1 MNKTDRLLQM
11 LEQPQR
17 YTADEWQ
24 EILADEECRE
34 LYTLMSKTQSAI
46 DAARADEDVTDEM
59 MDAEWRRLAKP
70 HSGMPTLLKIAA
82 MLTFGRACSH
92 SGEHMQASLSSRL
105 VASFIGVL
113 MLAGIAFAAI
123 HIVSHRVGGEE
134 NHGDS
139 SMIGSQTT
147 ITRPVPV
154 ISQDTIPQPHL
165 FENVPLDEV
174 VKEMALYYN
183 KVVDIQNEQAHEL
196 RLYYK
201 WDRKDDIGTIVEDL
215 NHFDHVNLAVE
226 GDRLI
231 VKP

>member
-46 DAARADEDVTDEM
+46 DAARADEEVTEEMIDV
-59 MDAEWRRLAKP
+59 EWRRLSKP
-70 HSGMPTLLKIAA
+70 YSGMSKLFKIAA
-82 MLTFGRACSH
+82 MF
-92 SGEHMQASLSSRL
+92 
-105 VASFIGVL
+105 VGVL
-113 MLAGIAFAAI
+113 MLSGIAFAAI
-123 HIVSHRVGGEE
+123 HIVSQRVGGEE
-134 NHGDS
+134 NHGDR
-139 SMIGSQTT
+139 SMIESQTT
-147 ITRPVPV
+147 ITRPVSV
-154 ISQDTIPQPHL
+154 IPTDTIPQPRI

-174 VKEMALYYN
+174 VAEIALYYN
-183 KVVDIQNEQAHEL
+183 KVADIQNEQAHDL

-201 WDRKDDIGTIVEDL
+201 WDLQDDIGSIVEDL
-215 NHFDHVNLAVE
+215 NHFDHVNLVVE
-226 GDRLI
+226 GDRLT